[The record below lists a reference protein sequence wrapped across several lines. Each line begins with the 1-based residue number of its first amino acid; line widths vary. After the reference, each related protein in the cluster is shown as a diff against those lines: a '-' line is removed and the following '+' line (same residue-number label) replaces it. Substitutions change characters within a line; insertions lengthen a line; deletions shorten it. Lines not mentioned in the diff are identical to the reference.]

1 MLLRVVRP
9 DSKWRSTCQLLG
21 FLKGEN
27 RVGLALWA
35 PWPGCSLAYCSPSSV
50 AMGPTTSFFGANVA
64 MAVAPHIFDWANAG
78 NTSYIETSLNWE
90 LFCDTH
96 QAFTIFLSKLSKLS
110 WSVFT
115 KMSIFKTSSLNNNS
129 IVRQKLQNA
138 NVWLSKHYIFGGCRL
153 GWDDLDQGA
162 GLTNDTLGD
171 PEWTYRI

>member
-1 MLLRVVRP
+1 MTKETKTKIVFFMLLRVLRP

-115 KMSIFKTSSLNNNS
+115 KMSIFKTSTSSFWN
-129 IVRQKLQNA
+129 
-138 NVWLSKHYIFGGCRL
+138 H
-153 GWDDLDQGA
+153 
-162 GLTNDTLGD
+162 
-171 PEWTYRI
+171 TYDSENYFFCYCSTF